1 MPNKFAVCVVYPL
14 TTGRMTLRAGP
25 NWSQPIEGSLVADG
39 RTIFQFESEEPF
51 VHFKPMLERDGQS
64 FWSVGTNYLVTAATR
79 TIYPHFF
86 SGQKGSLGDVLV
98 VERES
103 SEAHRVR
110 VYYPPGYEENTLKRY
125 PTLYMHDAQNL
136 FVPGESFLGVSVKV
150 DETLELLDAMNVV
163 DKVVVVAIYPNDRAV
178 EYTKRGYVPYGKFL
192 AGTLKPLIDQRVR
205 TLATPESTAVM
216 GASLG
221 GVVSLHVLMAHRDA
235 FGMCGC
241 LSSTFGYDDDL
252 FERVSR
258 ASLRGARIYLDSGWP
273 GDNFESTRAMRDL
286 LRLGGMHFGRDYL
299 YFAYPNHVHNER
311 FWATRSHIPFQFF
324 FGGPR

>member
-1 MPNKFAVCVVYPL
+1 
-14 TTGRMTLRAGP
+14 MTLRAGP
-25 NWSQPIEGSLVADG
+25 DWEEPIEGSVVDDG
-39 RTIFQFESEEPF
+39 RTVFQFESEERF
-51 VHFKPMLERDGQS
+51 VHFKPMLVRDGKS
-64 FWSVGTNYLVTAATR
+64 FWSVGTNYLVTSATR

-86 SGQKGSLGDVLV
+86 SEQKGSLGDVFS
-98 VERES
+98 VEREN
-103 SEAHRVR
+103 AQPHRVR

-136 FVPGESFLGVSVKV
+136 FVPEESFLGASMKV

-163 DKVVVVAIYPNDRAV
+163 DKVVVVAVYPNDRAL
-178 EYTKRGYVPYGKFL
+178 EYTKRGYVPYGSFL
-192 AGTLKPLIDQRVR
+192 ARTLKPLIDQRVR

-221 GVVSLHVLMAHRDA
+221 GVVSLHVLLAHRDA

-241 LSSTFGYDDDL
+241 LSSTFGHDDDL
-252 FERVSR
+252 FDRVAQ
-258 ASLRGARIYLDSGWP
+258 ASLSSLKGARIYLDSGWP
-273 GDNFESTRAMRDL
+273 ADNFDPTRAMRDL
-286 LRLGGMHFGRDYL
+286 LRLGGLHFGRDYL
-299 YFAYPNHVHNER
+299 YFAHPNHVHNER